1 MQNIMSV
8 RAPDELQNILKK
20 RARKKGIT
28 RNALIL
34 QILWDWVK
42 ENNETA

>member
-1 MQNIMSV
+1 MQSIMSV
-8 RAPDELQNILKK
+8 RAPDELQGLLKK
-20 RARKKGIT
+20 CARKKGIT

-42 ENNETA
+42 EETKTA